1 MTRSA
6 ALQETRRQTAL
17 LLVVAAAFVVT
28 QLFSDGL
35 TRGPNGIAALWPCT
49 ALLAVGL
56 MALGPPRRLILT
68 VIVGVAHFCI
78 CLALG
83 DGLDR
88 ALIFT
93 AVNLAEAWGARE
105 AVRRAFGGPPRVRT
119 MRHLALLATV
129 IAPVVAVTAAIAAGL
144 LAALDGT
151 PFLAVWRD
159 WFVSGALGMA
169 LIVPA
174 VLVLIDSEHR
184 RAFHRSAF
192 ERAGLF
198 LLMILLTAAVFHDT
212 RAPLPFVLFPAA
224 MLCAFRLGPRG
235 AAEAALTIAVVSL
248 PMGIWNI
255 WQGRLLEPWNPP
267 QMTRL
272 IQCFVTVVFVTALA
286 AGLALAQQERLR
298 RLLVRRE
305 LLTRAAR
312 ARALAAAEA
321 KTEFLATMS
330 HEIRTPLNSILGF
343 AQLLASRE
351 DLPADAH
358 RQVGMIDTAGG
369 ALLTVVSDILDVSR
383 VDSGQVELLM
393 QPASAEAV
401 LHDAV
406 GIVRPEAEGKN
417 LTVEIDVIDPVG
429 GLHDLDALRLRQ
441 VLLNLLNNAVK
452 FTERGKIVARLI
464 VEPGEVEDRLRFEVI
479 DTGVGVP
486 IEDQARLFQR
496 FVQLDSG
503 ATRAYGGAGL
513 GLAISKSLVELMGG
527 RIGADSAPGHGS
539 CFWLEL
545 PAAEAEPLA
554 APEVEEVARDPRA
567 ARILLVDDHPMNR
580 EIGVGLLRLAGCHV
594 ETAENGR
601 QALAAAARGQFD
613 IILMDIHMPEMDGL
627 AATRA
632 IRGLDGP
639 AGKVPIIAM
648 SADALPQQVERCFA
662 AGMVDHIAKPVQR
675 EVLYAKVGRWLEA
688 ATEG

>member
-6 ALQETRRQTAL
+6 ALQETGRQTT
-17 LLVVAAAFVVT
+17 LLVTLAAAFVAT
-28 QLFSDGL
+28 QLFSDAL
-35 TRGPNGIAALWPCT
+35 TRGPYGIAALWPCT

-68 VIVGVAHFCI
+68 VVVGAAHVAI

-83 DGLDR
+83 DTPER

-119 MRHLALLATV
+119 MRQLALLVTV
-129 IAPVVAVTAAIAAGL
+129 IAPVVAVTAGVAAAL
-144 LAALDGT
+144 LALLEHQ
-151 PFLAVWRD
+151 PFLGVWRD

-184 RAFHRSAF
+184 RTFHRSAG

-198 LLMILLTAAVFHDT
+198 LLMAVLTAAVFHDT

-224 MLCAFRLGPRG
+224 ILCAFRLGPRG
-235 AAEAALTIAVVSL
+235 AAEAALTIAAVSL
-248 PMGIWNI
+248 PLGVWNI
-255 WQGRLLEPWNPP
+255 WQGHLLAPWNPP

-305 LLTRAAR
+305 QLTRSAR

-343 AQLLASRE
+343 AQLLAGRE
-351 DLPADAH
+351 DLPADAQ
-358 RQVGMIDTAGG
+358 RQVGMIDTAGA

-383 VDSGQVELLM
+383 VDSGQVELLL
-393 QPASAEAV
+393 QPASASAV

-406 GIVRPEAEGKN
+406 GIVQSEAEGKN
-417 LTVEIDVIDPVG
+417 LAVEIDVVDPVE

-452 FTERGKIVARLI
+452 FTERGKIVARLVI
-464 VEPGEVEDRLRFEVI
+464 EPGEVEDRLRFEVI

-539 CFWLEL
+539 CFWFEL

-554 APEVEEVARDPRA
+554 APTPEAARDPRA

-601 QALAAAARGQFD
+601 QALAAAARGHFD

-632 IRGLDGP
+632 IRGLEGE
-639 AGKVPIIAM
+639 AGRVPIIAM

-675 EVLYAKVGRWLEA
+675 EVLYAKIGRWLEA
-688 ATEG
+688 GR

>member
-6 ALQETRRQTAL
+6 ALQETRRQTVL
-17 LLVVAAAFVVT
+17 LLVLTAAFAAA

-35 TRGPNGIAALWPCT
+35 TRGPTGVAALWPGA

-68 VIVGVAHFCI
+68 VVIGVVHFAL
-78 CLALG
+78 CLAFG
-83 DGLDR
+83 DSLER
-88 ALIFT
+88 AVVFT
-93 AVNLAEAWGARE
+93 AVNLAEAWAARE
-105 AVRRAFGGPPRVRT
+105 AVRRAFGGAARVRT
-119 MRHLALLATV
+119 MRHLALLVTV
-129 IAPVVAVTAAIAAGL
+129 TVPVVAVTAAIAAGL
-144 LAALDGT
+144 MNLLDHA
-151 PFLAVWRD
+151 PFVSLWRD
-159 WFVSGALGMA
+159 WFVSGSLGMV

-174 VLVLIDSEHR
+174 VLVLIDAEHKR
-184 RAFHRSAF
+184 TFHRSLG
-192 ERAGLF
+192 ERLGLF
-198 LLMILLTAAVFHDT
+198 LLMAVLTAAVFHDT

-224 MLCAFRLGPRG
+224 ILCAFRLGPRG

-248 PMGIWNI
+248 PLGVWNI
-255 WQGRLLEPWNPP
+255 WLGQLLAPWDPV

-272 IQCFVTVVFVTALA
+272 IQCFVTVVFATALA

-305 LLTRAAR
+305 QLTRAAR

-343 AQLLASRE
+343 AQLLAGRD

-358 RQVGMIDTAGG
+358 RQVGMIDTAGA

-383 VDSGQVELLM
+383 VDSGQVELML
-393 QPASAEAV
+393 QPASASAV

-406 GIVRPEAEGKN
+406 GIVLPEAQAKH
-417 LTVEIDVIDPVG
+417 LSLEIDVIDPVG

-464 VEPGEVEDRLRFEVI
+464 VEPGEVEDRLRFEI
-479 DTGVGVP
+479 ADTGVGVP

-539 CFWLEL
+539 CFWFEV

-554 APEVEEVARDPRA
+554 APATEVARDPKA

-601 QALAAAARGQFD
+601 QALAAAARGHFD

-632 IRGLDGP
+632 IRGLEGP
-639 AGKVPIIAM
+639 AGRVPIIAM

-688 ATEG
+688 GE

>member
-6 ALQETRRQTAL
+6 ALQETGRQTAL
-17 LLVVAAAFVVT
+17 LLVLAAAFAVT

-35 TRGPNGIAALWPCT
+35 TRGPTGVAALWPGT

-56 MALGPPRRLILT
+56 MALGPPRRLVLT
-68 VIVGVAHFCI
+68 IVVGVIHFTL
-78 CLALG
+78 CLAFG
-83 DGLDR
+83 DSLER
-88 ALIFT
+88 ALVFT
-93 AVNLAEAWGARE
+93 AVGLVEAWGARE

-119 MRHLALLATV
+119 MRHLALLVTV
-129 IAPVVAVTAAIAAGL
+129 LAPVVAVTAAIAAAL
-144 LAALDGT
+144 LALLDGA
-151 PFLAVWRD
+151 PFMALWRD

-174 VLVLIDSEHR
+174 VLVLIDAEHKR
-184 RAFHRSAF
+184 TFHRSLG
-192 ERAGLF
+192 ERLGLF
-198 LLMILLTAAVFHDT
+198 VLMAVLTAAVFHDT

-224 MLCAFRLGPRG
+224 ILCAFRLGPRG
-235 AAEAALTIAVVSL
+235 AAEAALTIAAVSL
-248 PMGIWNI
+248 PLGVWNI
-255 WQGRLLEPWNPP
+255 FLGQLLAPWNPA

-305 LLTRAAR
+305 QLTRAAR

-343 AQLLASRE
+343 AQLLASRG

-358 RQVGMIDTAGG
+358 RQVGMIDTAGA

-401 LHDAV
+401 LHDAI
-406 GIVRPEAEGKN
+406 GIVRPEAEAKH
-417 LTVEIDVIDPVG
+417 LSIEIDVIDPVG

-464 VEPGEVEDRLRFEVI
+464 VEPGDVEDRLRFEVA

-539 CFWLEL
+539 CFWFEL

-554 APEVEEVARDPRA
+554 APVREVARDPKA

-601 QALAAAARGQFD
+601 QALAAAARGHFD

-632 IRGLDGP
+632 IRSLEGA
-639 AGKVPIIAM
+639 AGRVPIIAM

-688 ATEG
+688 GG